1 MEESLGKEGRQNL
14 GTGKHGGS
22 ESKANIQVS
31 DSGMGCVGPP
41 RRRNPSG
48 GAGRGGDMEARL
60 GPEDGG
66 MGVEG
71 HAEEKPGGR
80 RDVQVGAGLV

>member
-1 MEESLGKEGRQNL
+1 
-14 GTGKHGGS
+14 
-22 ESKANIQVS
+22 
-31 DSGMGCVGPP
+31 
-41 RRRNPSG
+41 
-48 GAGRGGDMEARL
+48 MEARL